1 MTESLHYF
9 NFTLGVLAIILQLVS
24 VFTLVLLFLVP
35 RGNKIKDKFLS
46 FVSKHFLFIG
56 FFISFFAVALSLF
69 YSEIIGYAACS
80 LCWWQRIFFFPQ
92 VVLFGVALFK
102 KPVRL
107 NNSIKQGFGRSGGDR
122 AVIYYSFPLLLAGF
136 LIALYHNFIYYFA
149 ESLASCD
156 VSGVSCV
163 QRLVNEIGG
172 YASIPMFSL
181 TMFSALIILLLV
193 VHFYKREHS

>member
-1 MTESLHYF
+1 MTEYLHYF
-9 NFTLGVLAIILQLVS
+9 NFTLGILAIVLQVVS

-35 RGNKIKDKFLS
+35 KKNKFKNNFLS
-46 FVSKHFLFIG
+46 FVSKYFLFIG

-69 YSEIIGYAACS
+69 YSEIIGYAACP

-92 VVLFGVALFK
+92 VILFGVAYFK
-102 KPVRL
+102 K
-107 NNSIKQGFGRSGGDR
+107 DR
-122 AVIYYSFPLLLAGF
+122 KIIYYAFPLLLIGL
-136 LIALYHNFIYYFA
+136 LIAMYHNFIYYFA
-149 ESLASCD
+149 ESLASCS

-193 VHFYKREHS
+193 VHFYKKENL